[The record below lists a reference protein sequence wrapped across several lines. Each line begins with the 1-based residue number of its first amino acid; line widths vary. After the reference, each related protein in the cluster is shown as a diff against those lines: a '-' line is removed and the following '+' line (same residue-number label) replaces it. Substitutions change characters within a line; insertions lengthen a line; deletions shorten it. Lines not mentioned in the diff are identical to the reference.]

1 VGIVQVVVTT
11 SVGVSN
17 PAAFTYVVTPAPVIS
32 SLSPTSGPQVGGTE
46 VVINGSSL
54 NQVTTVLVDQLS
66 VPFTVEFN
74 SSHTASVLSFTTP
87 AHAPGTAPVVV
98 TTSAR
103 ASNPASFTYLI
114 TPAPQISA
122 LSPTSGPQLGGTSV
136 VISGSN
142 LDQATAVLVDQVSV
156 PFTALTGKGATSL
169 GFTTPPHAVGVAQV
183 VVNTPA
189 GASNPAVFTYLVTP
203 APHLSGLSP
212 SSGPQ
217 VGGTRVVI
225 TGTNLN
231 QVITV
236 LVDRLSVPFTV
247 LTTISG
253 SLSFTAP
260 PHTIGVAQ
268 VVVTTTA
275 GTSNAAA
282 FTYYSQ

>member
-1 VGIVQVVVTT
+1 VVVIT
-11 SVGVSN
+11 GSN
-17 PAAFTYVVTPAPVIS
+17 
-32 SLSPTSGPQVGGTE
+32 
-46 VVINGSSL
+46 L
-54 NQVTTVLVDQLS
+54 NQVTTVLVDHLS

-87 AHAPGTAPVVV
+87 PHTPGTARVVV
-98 TTSAR
+98 TTSAG
-103 ASNPASFTYLI
+103 ASNPATFKYLI

-122 LSPTSGPQLGGTSV
+122 LSPTSGPQPGGTLV

-142 LDQATAVLVDQVSV
+142 LDQATAVLVDQLSV

-169 GFTTPPHAVGVAQV
+169 AFTTPPHAIGVAQV
-183 VVNTPA
+183 VVTTSVGP
-189 GASNPAVFTYLVTP
+189 SNPAAFTYLMTP
-203 APHLSGLSP
+203 APHISALSP

-217 VGGTRVVI
+217 VGGTVVVI

-236 LVDRLSVPFTV
+236 LVDQLSVPFTV
-247 LTTISG
+247 LSTTSG
-253 SLSFTAP
+253 TVSFTAP
-260 PHTIGVAQ
+260 PHVVGVAQ
-268 VVVTTTA
+268 VVVSTSA